1 MPKGLD
7 PNLVKADGRGKI
19 SDAVES
25 QMVGPANKE
34 NIFVWGLEKLVPKKE
49 QKEEKLR
56 LVSW

>member
-49 QKEEKLR
+49 
-56 LVSW
+56 